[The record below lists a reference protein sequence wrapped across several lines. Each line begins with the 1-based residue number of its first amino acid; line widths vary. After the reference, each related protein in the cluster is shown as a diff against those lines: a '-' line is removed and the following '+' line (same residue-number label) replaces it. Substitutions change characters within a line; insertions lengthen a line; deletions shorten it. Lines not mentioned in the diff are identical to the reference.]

1 MVKTAGTCTIGSQE
15 KNGDGSYSYKISSL
29 GSNCEVCVSAIA
41 VIKGFSVQ
49 YSSTVKNAKI
59 NITKDDKEFE
69 NGGPVVITE
78 RLELSVAPDKGFTFA
93 SAPVVNADNA
103 TVNIAEIKNGVYTYV
118 ILNFKDNTNIKISG
132 EAVQVQYSVGI
143 SDKVQEIAKAG
154 NAGLLLSTIDASA
167 DSTIQFI
174 ITPGKGFQIKSAS
187 IETEGNTCTV
197 QGYEKGANGCWIFN
211 LSKFTGDTVI
221 NSLSLETLKIQ
232 VCEYGTDTS
241 INIGAANLGETDFM
255 DSNITDAIISSVTS
269 KENIDIINEETGEK
283 LEGTRFDEVIGEI
296 KKALGANN
304 NVDVF
309 IEVNEETDL
318 DSSLGN
324 MTGEALLKEVEGQA
338 KKDSGN
344 KVNNSEIAMP
354 LDISFYAKV
363 NGMNSKVKISIKE
376 TDFNLA
382 VHSG

>member
-1 MVKTAGTCTIGSQE
+1 MDKTEIGKDETAILTIKPKTGYEFKDGTGISVVKTAGTCTIGSQE
-15 KNGDGSYSYKISSL
+15 KNGDGSYSYKISGL

-283 LEGTRFDEVIGEI
+283 QVQ
-296 KKALGANN
+296 
-304 NVDVF
+304 
-309 IEVNEETDL
+309 
-318 DSSLGN
+318 
-324 MTGEALLKEVEGQA
+324 QA
-338 KKDSGN
+338 Q
-344 KVNNSEIAMP
+344 V
-354 LDISFYAKV
+354 
-363 NGMNSKVKISIKE
+363 
-376 TDFNLA
+376 
-382 VHSG
+382 